1 MPQFTPLI
9 IAPIFFL
16 LLLFL
21 ARSGMENRTWNLFA
35 SSFFFGMLA
44 AIPAIVA
51 VYLVKEYWLGP
62 LLSIR
67 RVLFLSF
74 AVIGFLAE
82 TFKFLFLRFRF
93 VASDEITKPFDGIL
107 YALLISLGYSTIANL
122 FFYFNW
128 DFTYSGMNYV
138 EDQLNRNTL
147 LYTMP
152 FANMMF
158 AVILGFFTGMSKFR
172 TSNSIDA
179 LTGLAAAIVF
189 QGFYNFC
196 LFTHDYILL
205 GLVGFGT
212 LIITIMLGVKSFNTN
227 VDSLI

>member
-1 MPQFTPLI
+1 MPQFAPLL
-9 IAPIFFL
+9 IAPIFFIL
-16 LLLFL
+16 LVLL
-21 ARSGMENRTWNLFA
+21 ARSGMENRTWNLFV

-44 AIPAIVA
+44 AVPTILA

-82 TFKFLFLRFRF
+82 IFKFLFLRFRF
-93 VASDEITKPFDGIL
+93 VSNDEITKPFDGIL
-107 YALLISLGYSTIANL
+107 YALLISLGYSTVAGL

-128 DFTYSGMNYV
+128 DFTYSGMNFV
-138 EDQLNRNTL
+138 ENQINLNTL
-147 LYTMP
+147 LYTLP
-152 FANMMF
+152 FANIMF

-179 LTGLAAAIVF
+179 LTGLAAAILF

-196 LFTHDYILL
+196 LFTHDYVLL

-212 LIITIMLGVKSFNTN
+212 LIITVMLGVKSFNTN